1 MTNQLAK
8 DFLEKNSAIEKL
20 QEIMAMLRDK
30 VHGCPWDLDQTLV
43 SLIPHTI
50 EEVYEV
56 ADAIEKNDIDNIV
69 DELGDLLFQVIFYA
83 QIGNEE
89 KIFNFEDVAN
99 AIVRK
104 LLRRHPHV
112 FPTGDAKSFGRG
124 KKISSDEVVT
134 NWESIKLEEKKEKLE
149 ESNSESARSVFD
161 NLPGALPAL
170 QKSVKLQKLAGKVG
184 FDWPDTS
191 DVLVKLKEE
200 IVELEEAIGKSNKQ
214 EIESEFGDVL
224 FTAVNMARHL
234 NVDPELALRGA
245 NERFKNR
252 VVWIENELGK
262 SGEFV
267 SDKNIDDLN
276 QLWSEAKRHEIE
288 LD

>member
-89 KIFNFEDVAN
+89 KIFNFEDIAN

-134 NWESIKLEEKKEKLE
+134 NWESIKLEEKKEKLK
-149 ESNSESARSVFD
+149 ESNSESACSVFD

-245 NERFKNR
+245 NGRFKNR

-276 QLWSEAKRHEIE
+276 QLWNEAKRREIE

>member
-8 DFLEKNSAIEKL
+8 DFLEKKSAIERL

-89 KIFNFEDVAN
+89 KIFNFEDVTN

-112 FPTGDAKSFGRG
+112 FPTGDVNSFGRG

-245 NERFKNR
+245 NGRFKNR

-262 SGEFV
+262 NGEFV

-276 QLWSEAKRHEIE
+276 QLWNEAKRHEIE

>member
-1 MTNQLAK
+1 MTNQLEK
-8 DFLEKNSAIEKL
+8 DFLEKKSAIEKL

-184 FDWPDTS
+184 FDWSDTS

-200 IVELEEAIGKSNKQ
+200 IVDLEEAIGKSNKQ

-234 NVDPELALRGA
+234 SVDPELALRGA
-245 NERFKNR
+245 NGRFKNR

-262 SGEFV
+262 NGEFV
-267 SDKNIDDLN
+267 SDKNTDDLN
-276 QLWSEAKRHEIE
+276 QLWNEAKRHEIE

>member
-8 DFLEKNSAIEKL
+8 DFLEKNSAIERL

-245 NERFKNR
+245 NGRFKNR

-262 SGEFV
+262 NGEFV

-276 QLWSEAKRHEIE
+276 QLWNEAKRHEIE

>member
-89 KIFNFEDVAN
+89 KIFNFEDVTN

-245 NERFKNR
+245 NGRFKNR

-262 SGEFV
+262 NGEFV

-276 QLWSEAKRHEIE
+276 QLWNEAKRHEIE

>member
-89 KIFNFEDVAN
+89 KIFNFEDVTN

-134 NWESIKLEEKKEKLE
+134 NWESIKLEEKTEKLE

-245 NERFKNR
+245 NGRFKNR

-262 SGEFV
+262 NGEFI

-276 QLWSEAKRHEIE
+276 QLWNEAKRHEIE

>member
-8 DFLEKNSAIEKL
+8 DFLEKKSAIERL

-184 FDWPDTS
+184 FDWSDTS
-191 DVLVKLKEE
+191 DVFVKLKEE

-245 NERFKNR
+245 NGRFKNR

-262 SGEFV
+262 NGEFV

-276 QLWSEAKRHEIE
+276 QLWNEAKRHEIE

>member
-134 NWESIKLEEKKEKLE
+134 NWESIKFEEKKEKLE

-161 NLPGALPAL
+161 NLPRALPAL

-245 NERFKNR
+245 NGRFKNR

-262 SGEFV
+262 NGEFV

-276 QLWSEAKRHEIE
+276 QLWNEAKRHEIE

>member
-8 DFLEKNSAIEKL
+8 DFLEKKSAIERL

-149 ESNSESARSVFD
+149 KSNSESARSVFD

-245 NERFKNR
+245 NGRFKNR

-262 SGEFV
+262 NGEFV

-276 QLWSEAKRHEIE
+276 QLWNEAKRHEIE

>member
-8 DFLEKNSAIEKL
+8 DFLEKKSAIEKL

-89 KIFNFEDVAN
+89 KIFNFEDVVN

-134 NWESIKLEEKKEKLE
+134 NWESIKLEEKKEKLK
-149 ESNSESARSVFD
+149 ESNSESACSVFD

-245 NERFKNR
+245 NGRFKNR

-262 SGEFV
+262 NGEFV

-276 QLWSEAKRHEIE
+276 QLWNEAKRHEIE

>member
-1 MTNQLAK
+1 MTNQLEK
-8 DFLEKNSAIEKL
+8 DFLEKKSAIEKL

-134 NWESIKLEEKKEKLE
+134 NWESIKLEEKTEKLE

-224 FTAVNMARHL
+224 FTAVNLARHL

-245 NERFKNR
+245 NGRFKNR

-262 SGEFV
+262 NGEFV

-276 QLWSEAKRHEIE
+276 QLWNEAKRHEIE

>member
-8 DFLEKNSAIEKL
+8 DFLEKKSAIERL

-134 NWESIKLEEKKEKLE
+134 NWESIKFEEKREKLE

-245 NERFKNR
+245 NGRFKNR

-262 SGEFV
+262 NGEFV

-276 QLWSEAKRHEIE
+276 QLWNEAKRHEIE

>member
-8 DFLEKNSAIEKL
+8 DFLEKNSAIERL

-245 NERFKNR
+245 NGRFKNR

-262 SGEFV
+262 NGEFV
-267 SDKNIDDLN
+267 ADKNIDDLN
-276 QLWSEAKRHEIE
+276 QLWNEAKRHEIE

>member
-1 MTNQLAK
+1 MTKQLAK
-8 DFLEKNSAIEKL
+8 DFLEKKSAIERL

-30 VHGCPWDLDQTLV
+30 VHGCPWDLDQTFV

-170 QKSVKLQKLAGKVG
+170 QKSLKLQKLAGKIG
-184 FDWPDTS
+184 FDWPYTS

-245 NERFKNR
+245 NGRFKNR

-262 SGEFV
+262 NGEFV
-267 SDKNIDDLN
+267 ADKNIDDLN
-276 QLWSEAKRHEIE
+276 QLWNEAKRHEIE

>member
-1 MTNQLAK
+1 M
-8 DFLEKNSAIEKL
+8 
-20 QEIMAMLRDK
+20 
-30 VHGCPWDLDQTLV
+30 
-43 SLIPHTI
+43 
-50 EEVYEV
+50 
-56 ADAIEKNDIDNIV
+56 
-69 DELGDLLFQVIFYA
+69 
-83 QIGNEE
+83 
-89 KIFNFEDVAN
+89 
-99 AIVRK
+99 
-104 LLRRHPHV
+104 RRHPHV

-134 NWESIKLEEKKEKLE
+134 NWESIKLEEKKEKLK
-149 ESNSESARSVFD
+149 ESNSESACSVFD
-161 NLPGALPAL
+161 ILPGALPAL

-245 NERFKNR
+245 NGRFKNR

-262 SGEFV
+262 NGEFV

-276 QLWSEAKRHEIE
+276 QLWNEAKRHEIE

>member
-1 MTNQLAK
+1 MTNQLEK
-8 DFLEKNSAIEKL
+8 DFLEKKSAIEKL

-89 KIFNFEDVAN
+89 KIFNFEDVTN

-245 NERFKNR
+245 NGRFKNR

-262 SGEFV
+262 NGEFV
-267 SDKNIDDLN
+267 SDKNTDDLN
-276 QLWSEAKRHEIE
+276 QLWNEAKRHEIE

>member
-1 MTNQLAK
+1 MTNQLEK
-8 DFLEKNSAIEKL
+8 DFLEKKSAIEKL

-224 FTAVNMARHL
+224 FTVVNVARHL
-234 NVDPELALRGA
+234 SVDPELALRGA
-245 NERFKNR
+245 NGRFKNR

-262 SGEFV
+262 NGELV

-276 QLWSEAKRHEIE
+276 QLWNEAKRHEIE

>member
-8 DFLEKNSAIEKL
+8 DFLEKKSAIERL

-124 KKISSDEVVT
+124 KKISSEEVVT
-134 NWESIKLEEKKEKLE
+134 NWESIKLEEKKEKLD
-149 ESNSESARSVFD
+149 ESNSESACSVFD

-245 NERFKNR
+245 NGRFKNR

-262 SGEFV
+262 NGEFV

-276 QLWSEAKRHEIE
+276 QLWNEAKRHEIE

>member
-8 DFLEKNSAIEKL
+8 DFLEKKSAIERL

-245 NERFKNR
+245 NGRFKNR

-262 SGEFV
+262 NGEFV

>member
-1 MTNQLAK
+1 MTNHLAK
-8 DFLEKNSAIEKL
+8 DFLEKKSAIERL

-262 SGEFV
+262 NGEFV

-276 QLWSEAKRHEIE
+276 QLWNEAKRHEIE

>member
-8 DFLEKNSAIEKL
+8 DFLEKKSAIEKL

-200 IVELEEAIGKSNKQ
+200 VVELEEAIGKSNKQ

-245 NERFKNR
+245 NGRFKNR

-262 SGEFV
+262 NGEFI

-276 QLWSEAKRHEIE
+276 QLWNEAKRHEIE

>member
-8 DFLEKNSAIEKL
+8 DFLEKKSAIERL

-184 FDWPDTS
+184 FDWQDTS

-245 NERFKNR
+245 NGRFKNR
-252 VVWIENELGK
+252 VLWIENELGK
-262 SGEFV
+262 NGEFV

-276 QLWSEAKRHEIE
+276 QLWNEAKRHEIE

>member
-8 DFLEKNSAIEKL
+8 DFLEKKSAIERL

-184 FDWPDTS
+184 FDWPDIS
-191 DVLVKLKEE
+191 DVFLKLKEE
-200 IVELEEAIGKSNKQ
+200 IIELEEAIGKSNKQ

-224 FTAVNMARHL
+224 FTAVNIARHL

-245 NERFKNR
+245 NGRFKNR
-252 VVWIENELGK
+252 VVWVENELGK

>member
-1 MTNQLAK
+1 MTKQLAK
-8 DFLEKNSAIEKL
+8 DFLEKKSAIERL

-89 KIFNFEDVAN
+89 KIFNFEDVVN

-245 NERFKNR
+245 NGRFKNR

-262 SGEFV
+262 NGEFV

-276 QLWSEAKRHEIE
+276 QLWNEAKRHEIE

>member
-1 MTNQLAK
+1 MTNHLAK
-8 DFLEKNSAIEKL
+8 DFLEKKSAIERL

-184 FDWPDTS
+184 FDWPDTT

-200 IVELEEAIGKSNKQ
+200 IVELEEAIGKSDKQ

-245 NERFKNR
+245 NGRFKNR

-262 SGEFV
+262 NGELV

-276 QLWSEAKRHEIE
+276 QLWNEAKRHEIE

>member
-149 ESNSESARSVFD
+149 KSNSESARSVFD

-245 NERFKNR
+245 NGRFKNR

-262 SGEFV
+262 NGEFV
-267 SDKNIDDLN
+267 SDKNTDDLN
-276 QLWSEAKRHEIE
+276 QLWNEAKRHEIE

>member
-8 DFLEKNSAIEKL
+8 DFLEKKSAIERL

-124 KKISSDEVVT
+124 NKISSDEVVT

-184 FDWPDTS
+184 FDWSDTS
-191 DVLVKLKEE
+191 DVFVKLKEE

-245 NERFKNR
+245 NGRFKNR

-262 SGEFV
+262 NGEFV

-276 QLWSEAKRHEIE
+276 QLWNEAKRHEIE

>member
-1 MTNQLAK
+1 MTNQLEK
-8 DFLEKNSAIEKL
+8 DFLEKKSAIEKL

-89 KIFNFEDVAN
+89 KIFNFEDVTN

-245 NERFKNR
+245 NGRFKNR

-262 SGEFV
+262 NGEFV

-276 QLWSEAKRHEIE
+276 QLWNEAKRHEIE

>member
-8 DFLEKNSAIEKL
+8 DFLEKKSAIERL

-134 NWESIKLEEKKEKLE
+134 NWESIKFEEKREKLE

-161 NLPGALPAL
+161 NLPRALPAL

-245 NERFKNR
+245 NGRFKNR

-262 SGEFV
+262 NGEFV

-276 QLWSEAKRHEIE
+276 QLWNEAKRHEIE

>member
-8 DFLEKNSAIEKL
+8 DFLEKKSAIERL

-30 VHGCPWDLDQTLV
+30 VHGCPWDLDQTLT

-149 ESNSESARSVFD
+149 ESNSESTRSVFD
-161 NLPGALPAL
+161 NLLGALPAL

-200 IVELEEAIGKSNKQ
+200 IVELQEAIGKSNKQ
-214 EIESEFGDVL
+214 EIESEIGDVL

-245 NERFKNR
+245 NGRFKNR

-262 SGEFV
+262 NGEFV

-276 QLWSEAKRHEIE
+276 QLWNEAKRHEIE

>member
-8 DFLEKNSAIEKL
+8 DFLEKKSAIEKL

-245 NERFKNR
+245 NGRFKNR

-262 SGEFV
+262 NGELV

-276 QLWSEAKRHEIE
+276 QLWNEAKRHEIE

>member
-8 DFLEKNSAIEKL
+8 DFLEKKSAIERL

-134 NWESIKLEEKKEKLE
+134 SWESIKLEEKKEKLE

-234 NVDPELALRGA
+234 SVDPELALRGA
-245 NERFKNR
+245 NGRFKNR
-252 VVWIENELGK
+252 VVWIENELCK
-262 SGEFV
+262 NGELV

-276 QLWSEAKRHEIE
+276 QLWNEAKRHEIE

>member
-8 DFLEKNSAIEKL
+8 DFLEKKSAIERL

-134 NWESIKLEEKKEKLE
+134 NWESIKLEEKKEKLK

-245 NERFKNR
+245 NGRFKNR

-262 SGEFV
+262 NGEFV

-276 QLWSEAKRHEIE
+276 QLWNEAKRHEIE

>member
-1 MTNQLAK
+1 MTNHLAK
-8 DFLEKNSAIEKL
+8 DFLEKKSAIERL

-112 FPTGDAKSFGRG
+112 FPTGDAESFGRG

-134 NWESIKLEEKKEKLE
+134 NWESIKFEEKREKLE

-184 FDWPDTS
+184 FDWPDTF
-191 DVLVKLKEE
+191 DVLIKLKEE

-245 NERFKNR
+245 NGRFKNR

-262 SGEFV
+262 NGEFV

-276 QLWSEAKRHEIE
+276 QLWNEAKRHEIE

>member
-8 DFLEKNSAIEKL
+8 DFLEKKSAIERL

-245 NERFKNR
+245 NGRFKNR

-262 SGEFV
+262 NGEFV
-267 SDKNIDDLN
+267 SGKNIDDLN
-276 QLWSEAKRHEIE
+276 QLWNEAKRHEIE